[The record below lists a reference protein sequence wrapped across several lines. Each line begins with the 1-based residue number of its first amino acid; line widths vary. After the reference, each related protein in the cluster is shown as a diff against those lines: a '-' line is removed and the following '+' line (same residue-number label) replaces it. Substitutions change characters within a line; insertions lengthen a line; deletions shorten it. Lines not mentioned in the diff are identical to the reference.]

1 MLLNRKASTDPS
13 KETLNVWTASVPLG
27 PASKL
32 EMIGSQLF
40 INCARTSR
48 DYRLTFT
55 EQDDIAQMTN
65 FCKYVTIRY
74 VITILPYFTR
84 YMSVNANSSCIFKHV
99 QILQHGRSPIPID
112 CFWRELISTYP

>member
-55 EQDDIAQMTN
+55 EQDDIVQMTN
-65 FCKYVTIRY
+65 FCKYAAT
-74 VITILPYFTR
+74 
-84 YMSVNANSSCIFKHV
+84 
-99 QILQHGRSPIPID
+99 
-112 CFWRELISTYP
+112 